1 MINAA
6 TGIAVT
12 CDINLAI
19 QKLGLSHCEYSL
31 NQSIPP
37 HHITEWRGDP
47 DNSGSVNCPSAEDL
61 NNAWY
66 SIPDTSYISN
76 RVGITTT
83 DGYATI
89 GDQLDQLY
97 HDMTDGKL
105 GVAATTSSWYVGI
118 TSVKVKYPK
127 PS

>member
-1 MINAA
+1 MAIAA
-6 TGIAVT
+6 T

-19 QKLGLSHCEYSL
+19 QKLGLNHCEYSL
-31 NQSIPP
+31 NQSVPP
-37 HHITEWRGDP
+37 HYIIEWRGDP
-47 DNSGSVNCPSAEDL
+47 SNPELDISCPTDEEL

-66 SIPDTSYISN
+66 SIPDTSYISK
-76 RVGITTT
+76 RLGITTS
-83 DGYATI
+83 DGYAEI

-105 GVAATTSSWYVGI
+105 GVAATTGNWYVGI